1 LTPIE
6 APMSFLTIKLFGNTA
21 FFKLGSESELFEQ
34 PEKYIK
40 LEKMKR

>member
-1 LTPIE
+1 
-6 APMSFLTIKLFGNTA
+6 MSFLAIKLSGNTA
-21 FFKLGSESELFEQ
+21 FLKFRSESELFEQ